1 MVRKDNGFTLLEV
14 LVAAFILF
22 LVITAMTLVYRGA
35 VLTSNKAERS
45 LHFSALVTPICE
57 QIRAQIRNSA
67 DQNKLEGEG
76 VMGDVSFSWAARE
89 DETSTEP
96 DYFDPDHGDYIA
108 GSRKFTLWTIHV
120 VVKNG
125 TASRQYEFS
134 EMTW

>member
-1 MVRKDNGFTLLEV
+1 MVRKENGFTLLEV

-22 LVITAMTLVYRGA
+22 LVIAAMTFVYRGA

-67 DQNKLEGEG
+67 DQHKLEGEG
-76 VMGDVSFSWAARE
+76 VMGDVSYSWAARE

-108 GSRKFTLWTIHV
+108 GSRKFTLRTIHV
-120 VVKNG
+120 VVRNG
-125 TASRQYEFS
+125 NASRQYEFS
-134 EMTW
+134 ELTW